1 MLRTDLELG
10 ELARD
15 SARDLKLQAAE
26 RSITVTIDAPDA
38 LYVRGDEA
46 LLRRAIDNLLHNAIL
61 YTPTDGHVGIRLT
74 LDNGMVELRVAD
86 SGPGIAPEDR
96 ARVFERF
103 VRLDPARG
111 GSGAGLGLAI
121 AREIVESHGG
131 SLALEQSGPSGSVF
145 VIRLPVRP
153 SLTET

>member
-1 MLRTDLELG
+1 MLRTDLDLG

-15 SARDLKLQAAE
+15 AARDLKLQAAE
-26 RSITVTIDAPDA
+26 RTIAMTVDVPDA
-38 LYVRGDEA
+38 FYVRGDEA
-46 LLRRAIDNLLHNAIL
+46 LLRRAIDNLLHNAIV
-61 YTPTDGHVGIRLT
+61 YTPPDGRVGVRLT
-74 LDNGMVELRVAD
+74 VNNGMVEVRVAD

-131 SLALEQSGPSGSVF
+131 SLGLEQSGPNGSVF

-153 SLTET
+153 SLTGS